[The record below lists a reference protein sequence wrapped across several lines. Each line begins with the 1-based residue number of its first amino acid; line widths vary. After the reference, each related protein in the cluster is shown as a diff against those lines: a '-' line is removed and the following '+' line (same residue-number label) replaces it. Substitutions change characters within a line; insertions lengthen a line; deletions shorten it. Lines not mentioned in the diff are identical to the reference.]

1 MQQIS
6 MFDDVAQGDGTG
18 ASQPS
23 AYMDPGDTPRV
34 SRRNRAPSAQQVVD
48 QLRKR
53 VASLT
58 EEFDGQ
64 SAIRDEL
71 KAHLARSEAGKVD
84 GVWMEALIRM
94 GAIPLEI
101 AAAGDDSEPTYF
113 IEDDGRYCSA
123 ICDEIHLHLRDLTEE
138 VDRLGEACTVNQREL
153 DDLLRLTTA
162 T

>member
-1 MQQIS
+1 MHQIS
-6 MFDDVAQGDGTG
+6 MFDDDGLQEPTT
-18 ASQPS
+18 PT
-23 AYMDPGDTPRV
+23 AYMDPVDQPRA

-58 EEFDGQ
+58 DEFDGQ
-64 SAIRDEL
+64 SAIRDDL

-84 GVWMEALIRM
+84 EVWMEALIRM
-94 GAIPLEI
+94 GAIPLEV

-113 IEDDGRYCSA
+113 IEDDRRYCPA
-123 ICDEIHLHLRDLTEE
+123 ICDEINLHLRDLTEE
-138 VDRLGEACTVNQREL
+138 VERLSEARSLSQREL